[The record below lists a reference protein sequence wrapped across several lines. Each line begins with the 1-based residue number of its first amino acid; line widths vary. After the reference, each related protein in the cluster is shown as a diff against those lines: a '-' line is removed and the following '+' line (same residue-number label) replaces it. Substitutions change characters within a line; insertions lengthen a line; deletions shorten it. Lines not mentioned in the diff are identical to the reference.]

1 MIKLTNNINDK
12 IASRLS
18 ERTYKDNRSEI
29 YVELGNGKTSIW
41 KNIETI
47 KDKDTGLHGYV
58 LQNPDTEEVV
68 ISFRGTERPKTT
80 TKQVEQKY
88 VGSPSQDARLAG
100 AGGGAKLKDG
110 NLSYETKDTDFSEFA
125 KDVQEDVEGI
135 VLGDSNYSKK
145 EYGKTPYTARPSQ
158 DAALAT
164 GKAKLNP
171 NDQTIT
177 YNNKNQFTEAN
188 HVVNKYVKRYGANN
202 ITFVGH
208 SLGGGLAQYY
218 AVEYDSNAIT
228 FAAADVFDLLSEEN
242 QKRALSGEFKDNVI
256 SYTYPDDAVGTFY
269 KDSIGSVY
277 YMGNPAEGG
286 WGLSSH
292 GIKNYMDNSMYDK
305 KGYFLPRLLYDEKI
319 QDQLTMSPLA
329 LKNSGVFDFHIRIQS
344 SLMDGYVIEMKESE
358 EQIAATRKALTH
370 FLDDYITT
378 MTELKR
384 KYMNAVDV
392 GKYDKLNASHVE
404 EIFRDLTGVGPEG
417 LPMLLDIGE
426 FEELL
431 AKLQKFQLDTG
442 DIAYNMDKMSKDF
455 IHMDQ
460 LLAQWLQL
468 K

>member
-1 MIKLTNNINDK
+1 MGKGVTDFE
-12 IASRLS
+12 ASFIS
-18 ERTYKDNRSEI
+18 NETYKDNKKEI
-29 YVELGNGKTSIW
+29 NFSNSNGDKIIW
-41 KNIETI
+41 KSIETI

-58 LQNPDTEEVV
+58 LQNPNTTEEVV
-68 ISFRGTERPKTT
+68 ISFRGTETPKTS

-100 AGGGAKLKDG
+100 AGGGAILKDG
-110 NLSYETKDTDFSEFA
+110 NLIYETKDTDFSEFV

-145 EYGKTPYTARPSQ
+145 EYGKTDYLATPSQ

-177 YNNKNQFTEAN
+177 YTNKNQFTEAD
-188 HVVNKYVKRYGANN
+188 HVVNKYVQKYGANN

-218 AVEYDSNAIT
+218 AVEYDSNAVT
-228 FAAADVFDLLSEEN
+228 FAAADVYGLLSEEN
-242 QKRALSGEFKDNVI
+242 QKRALNDEFKDNVI
-256 SYTYPDDAVGTFY
+256 SYTHPDDAVGTFY

-292 GIKNYMDNSMYDK
+292 GIKNYMANSMYDEE
-305 KGYFLPRLLYDEKI
+305 GYFLPGLLYDEKI

-329 LKNSGVFDFHIRIQS
+329 LKNSGVSDFHIRIQS
-344 SLMDGYVIEMKESE
+344 SLMDGYVIKMKESE

-378 MTELKR
+378 MTELKN
-384 KYMNAVDV
+384 KYMSAVGV
-392 GKYDKLNASHVE
+392 GKYDKLHASHVE
-404 EIFRDLTGVGPEG
+404 EIFHDLTDIGPEG

-426 FEELL
+426 LEDLL
-431 AKLQKFQLDTG
+431 AKLQKSHTDTG

-455 IHMDQ
+455 AHMDQ

>member
-1 MIKLTNNINDK
+1 MIDIID
-12 IASRLS
+12 
-18 ERTYKDNRSEI
+18 
-29 YVELGNGKTSIW
+29 
-41 KNIETI
+41 
-47 KDKDTGLHGYV
+47 
-58 LQNPDTEEVV
+58 
-68 ISFRGTERPKTT
+68 
-80 TKQVEQKY
+80 
-88 VGSPSQDARLAG
+88 
-100 AGGGAKLKDG
+100 LKDG
-110 NLSYETKDTDFSEFA
+110 NLIYETKDTDFSEFA

-135 VLGDSNYSKK
+135 VLGNSNYSKK
-145 EYGKTPYTARPSQ
+145 EYGTTPYTTRPSQ

-171 NDQTIT
+171 NNQTIT
-177 YNNKNQFTEAN
+177 YTNKNQFTEAD
-188 HVVNKYVKRYGANN
+188 HVVNKYVQKYGANN

-218 AVEYDSNAIT
+218 AVKYDSNAIT

-277 YMGNPAEGG
+277 YMGNPAEGC

-292 GIKNYMDNSMYDK
+292 GINNYMDNSMYDE

-319 QDQLTMSPLA
+319 QGQLKMSPLA
-329 LKNSGVFDFHIRIQS
+329 LKNSGVSDFHIRIQS

-358 EQIAATRKALTH
+358 EQISATRKALTH

-384 KYMNAVDV
+384 KYINAVGF

-426 FEELL
+426 LNER
-431 AKLQKFQLDTG
+431 
-442 DIAYNMDKMSKDF
+442 
-455 IHMDQ
+455 
-460 LLAQWLQL
+460 
-468 K
+468 